1 MANYN
6 LVLDTKFKPF
16 SYSEMLAPVLAA
28 TQAHQ
33 ALEEEYG
40 DLAQKASVFDGLAN
54 EQTDPYAYKMYKTFA
69 NDLEERA
76 EQLMKYGLT
85 PSSRKRMLDMRT
97 RYSKEIIP
105 IELAY
110 KRREELAKEQRDAS
124 KANPTLF
131 YQRQAA
137 QMSLDDFIKNPS
149 LDYGASYSGEL
160 LAQQAGEMAESLKQ
174 VLTGRS
180 KMKGIGLP
188 FQYEQLLQYGF
199 TPEDIRLAINDPTN
213 PKAAPILN
221 TIVEQVLD
229 ASGMRKWASREQMA
243 RARAFAN
250 RGLYKAIGTTSIKN
264 FTDTFGEK
272 NALDAISH
280 ARSVAAAKAAAA
292 GQNNAIRGNLPID
305 IHHLVSP
312 NQLGDQGAK
321 IAEQLRIT
329 LGLAKTYDGKQA
341 KWAKTVDLKD
351 LTVNSGPYFAQTF
364 KNSSGGT
371 TVKVFNNKGE
381 LLNRGSV
388 VKQGGNTLS
397 QKALGRWY
405 DSMYSMLKSNFTPNK
420 SGRWTTTDILSQ
432 MNDIK
437 AGKGAVTMGAMRINF
452 GAKNNKKALEALLP
466 GMTSGDKTSIYE
478 ITSFD
483 FNGNMTRGKRASTKD
498 FLDDKGSA
506 KSTPMFY
513 AAPNANTDG
522 LIMQFNGKSYLIPR
536 DKLGSLGEQVY
547 NINIPELQKANKLK
561 QYLIQTYGEDAYYNS
576 QEGQMVEQT
585 IDNYGAAYLRAAGT
599 ALGYSYELPNYGIKA
614 SNQTEI

>member
-69 NDLEERA
+69 NDLEARA

-85 PSSRKRMLDMRT
+85 PSSRKGMLDMRT

-124 KANPTLF
+124 KVNPTLF

-180 KMKGIGLP
+180 KLKGIGLP

-229 ASGMRKWASREQMA
+229 ASGIRKWASREQMA

-280 ARSVAAAKAAAA
+280 ARSVAAARAA
-292 GQNNAIRGNLPID
+292 QREKERRDNRLNPLPLRSQEEIDNAN
-305 IHHLVSP
+305 
-312 NQLGDQGAK
+312 AK
-321 IAEQLRIT
+321 INQYLRAGYYKEGPNGHLIMT
-329 LGLAKTYDGKQA
+329 EKGKQA
-341 KWAKTVDLKD
+341 YYKKEDVYDTKMTGSGRYAHPVTYKTGEKKNSAFRTFVDSIGGAKYAGPDAKGNPSVQPGNMGILFQKYIDSNKSTSYDTYHTTEYDRQLNSTYGESYLKQIKSAASSNNKLDIVTFKNRQWKKTGSISTDDLKD
-351 LTVNSGPYFAQTF
+351 YTVTNVRYSKHGNTAILQKKDGSGNPVRIMLPAGIHIGAESNVATAIRNADDWGLILDTGRRPRLTVDKHGQPSVQKDRKGNILYTADPLTDEDRA
-364 KNSSGGT
+364 
-371 TVKVFNNKGE
+371 VFND
-381 LLNRGSV
+381 L
-388 VKQGGNTLS
+388 
-397 QKALGRWY
+397 Y
-405 DSMYSMLKSNFTPNK
+405 D
-420 SGRWTTTDILSQ
+420 
-432 MNDIK
+432 
-437 AGKGAVTMGAMRINF
+437 
-452 GAKNNKKALEALLP
+452 EALSDIGSYGSQIVVP
-466 GMTSGDKTSIYE
+466 SQ
-478 ITSFD
+478 
-483 FNGNMTRGKRASTKD
+483 TK
-498 FLDDKGSA
+498 
-506 KSTPMFY
+506 
-513 AAPNANTDG
+513 
-522 LIMQFNGKSYLIPR
+522 
-536 DKLGSLGEQVY
+536 E
-547 NINIPELQKANKLK
+547 E
-561 QYLIQTYGEDAYYNS
+561 E
-576 QEGQMVEQT
+576 
-585 IDNYGAAYLRAAGT
+585 
-599 ALGYSYELPNYGIKA
+599 YELFNF
-614 SNQTEI
+614 

>member
-69 NDLEERA
+69 NDLEARA

-85 PSSRKRMLDMRT
+85 PSSRKGMLDMRA

-131 YQRQAA
+131 YQRKAA

-180 KMKGIGLP
+180 KLKGIGLP

-229 ASGMRKWASREQMA
+229 ASGMRKWASQEQMA

-280 ARSVAAAKAAAA
+280 ARSVAAAAA
-292 GQNNAIRGNLPID
+292 QNRTIRGNLPID
-305 IHHLVSP
+305 VHYLVSP

-321 IAEQLRIT
+321 MVEQLRAR

-341 KWAKTVDLKD
+341 KWAKTVDLRGLVVGKSD
-351 LTVNSGPYFAQTF
+351 IFTHTF

-371 TVKVFNNKGE
+371 TVKVFNNKGQ
-381 LLNRGSV
+381 LLNRSSV
-388 VKQGGNTLS
+388 VRQGKS
-397 QKALGRWY
+397 KADQQALGVWY
-405 DSMYSMLKSNFTPNK
+405 DNTYSMLKANFNPNK
-420 SGRWTTTDILSQ
+420 NGNWTITDILSQ

-437 AGKGAVTMGAMRINF
+437 AGKGAITMGAMRINF
-452 GAKNNKKALEALLP
+452 GAENNKKALEALLP

-498 FLDDKGSA
+498 FLDNNGSA

-513 AAPNANTDG
+513 ATPNANTDG

-536 DKLGSLGEQVY
+536 NKLGSLGEQVY
-547 NINIPELQKANKLK
+547 NINIPELQKANQLK
-561 QYLIQTYGEDAYYNS
+561 QHLIQTYGEDAYYNS

-599 ALGYSYELPNYGIKA
+599 TLGYSYELPNYGIKA
-614 SNQTEI
+614 SN